1 VAVIEG
7 NTGSV
12 RRSPHAIKFLKR
24 VNFMLSK
31 TQPAVESERE
41 RRARK
46 CRIPAFPPRRRVAE
60 TRFDCRPRPRTPFL
74 LVSAAAL
81 ALAERRGG
89 TRRNA
94 VIFNS
99 RLAEKLAKHPHSP
112 VRKEPTAKCNFA
124 AQILRRFRPRS
135 TVYFVNFVAS
145 QLAPRANHI

>member
-1 VAVIEG
+1 MAVIEG

-89 TRRNA
+89 DSAQRCNLQLPPGRKA
-94 VIFNS
+94 RKASPLSGPKGADCEMQLRGANS
-99 RLAEKLAKHPHSP
+99 AAIS
-112 VRKEPTAKCNFA
+112 
-124 AQILRRFRPRS
+124 AQIDCLLCQLRC
-135 TVYFVNFVAS
+135 
-145 QLAPRANHI
+145 